1 MSSKY
6 KITNPEGVYFIT
18 FSVVQWVDVFSRA
31 IYKHILIDS
40 LQYCI
45 KNKGLRLFS
54 YVIMT
59 NHVHLIASA
68 NQAYNLSDILRDL
81 KKYTSKKIIKEI
93 RENSQESRRKWLIWI
108 FKSRGEKNSNNK
120 SYQFWRQDN
129 HPIELVDSEMFKQ
142 KLEYIHNNPV
152 KEEFVEK
159 PENYKYSSAVN
170 YAGEKGVIDIELL

>member
-6 KITNPEGVYFIT
+6 KITNPEGIYFIT

-31 IYKHILIDS
+31 IYKHILIDG

-68 NQAYNLSDILRDL
+68 NQTYNLSDILRDL
-81 KKYTSKKIIKEI
+81 KKYTSKK
-93 RENSQESRRKWLIWI
+93 
-108 FKSRGEKNSNNK
+108 NN
-120 SYQFWRQDN
+120 
-129 HPIELVDSEMFKQ
+129 
-142 KLEYIHNNPV
+142 
-152 KEEFVEK
+152 
-159 PENYKYSSAVN
+159 
-170 YAGEKGVIDIELL
+170 